1 MSDPATEGV
10 DSGRLGWLYTA
21 LTVLPSFAYLL
32 ALSISPAALARPW
45 ASGSRIS
52 VGLVLGLALAVLIA
66 SAAAAYTWQMNRRR
80 RP

>member
-1 MSDPATEGV
+1 MSDPATECA
-10 DSGRLGWLYTA
+10 DTGRAGWFYTA

-45 ASGSRIS
+45 AAGSRIS
-52 VGLVLGLALAVLIA
+52 IGLVLGLALAVLIA
-66 SAAAAYTWQMNRRR
+66 SASAAYTWQMNRRR